1 MNIWKLAPIALGLA
15 AFVGTSGHAL
25 ADEQS
30 KAMTDEQLQERIAET
45 RAAIEQFAS
54 TLQGELVAA
63 MEEGGPT
70 QAIEVCNERAPEIA
84 DDIAADTGWEV
95 GRTSLKIRNPDNSP
109 DEWERI
115 QLEHFESQHADGIPA
130 NELAPR
136 HEVVEDEDGA
146 RFRFMSAIPTGGA
159 CLACHGTDIDR
170 DVKHALERLYPDDQA
185 TGYSEGEVRGAFTIT
200 QEM

>member
-1 MNIWKLAPIALGLA
+1 MKNWKLAPIALGLA
-15 AFVGTSGHAL
+15 AFVSTSGHAL
-25 ADEQS
+25 GDDHAKE
-30 KAMTDEQLQERIAET
+30 MTEAELQERIAET

-70 QAIEVCNERAPEIA
+70 QAIEVCNQRAPEIA
-84 DDIAADTGWEV
+84 DEIAADTGWEV

-115 QLEHFESQHADGIPA
+115 QLEHFQSQHAEGTPA

-136 HEVVEDEDGA
+136 HEVVEGEDGA
-146 RFRFMSAIPTGGA
+146 RFRFMAAIPTGGA
-159 CLACHGTDIDR
+159 CLACHGSDISS

-185 TGYSEGEVRGAFTIT
+185 TGFSEGDVRGAFSIT

>member
-1 MNIWKLAPIALGLA
+1 MKNWKLAPIALGLA

-25 ADEQS
+25 GDDHSKTMTEDE
-30 KAMTDEQLQERIAET
+30 LQERIADT

-70 QAIEVCNERAPEIA
+70 QAIKVCNQRAPEIA
-84 DDIAADTGWEV
+84 DDIAAETGWTV

-115 QLEHFESQHADGIPA
+115 QLEHFESQRADGTPA

-136 HEVVEDEDGA
+136 HEVVEGEDGA
-146 RFRFMSAIPTGGA
+146 RFRFMAAIPTGGA
-159 CLACHGTDIDR
+159 CLACHGSNIDS

-185 TGYSEGEVRGAFTIT
+185 TGFSEGDVRGAFTIT